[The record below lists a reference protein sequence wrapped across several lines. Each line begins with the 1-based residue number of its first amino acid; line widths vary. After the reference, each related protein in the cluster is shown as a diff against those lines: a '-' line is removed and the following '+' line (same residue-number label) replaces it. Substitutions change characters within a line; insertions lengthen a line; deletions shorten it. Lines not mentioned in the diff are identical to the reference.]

1 MFQLTVSDDIINE
14 SWTPMIFHCNSNAVY
29 TDCTSK
35 TLRVINAKYF
45 WNNWLIAKYTLIDY
59 IANKQVWDKLV
70 ELRVILLNEKV
81 TEILKHKPEE
91 LTDTKGFFLHLIW
104 PDVFLQP
111 ITLLKQ
117 DYWKFESI
125 KYFKIEN
132 IPQHNDCRL

>member
-70 ELRVILLNEKV
+70 ELRVTLLNEKV

-91 LTDTKGFFLHLIW
+91 LTDTKGVFFT
-104 PDVFLQP
+104 PDMARCGFTAYY
-111 ITLLKQ
+111 IIKTRLLKVWEQ
-117 DYWKFESI
+117 
-125 KYFKIEN
+125 KI
-132 IPQHNDCRL
+132 L

>member
-1 MFQLTVSDDIINE
+1 MWNRCCPLFSFLKFEKMHQIFLIRTNVSIDGIGWYNK
-14 SWTPMIFHCNSNAVY
+14 WKLNSANAVY

-70 ELRVILLNEKV
+70 ELRVTLLNEKV

-111 ITLLKQ
+111 ITL
-117 DYWKFESI
+117 
-125 KYFKIEN
+125 
-132 IPQHNDCRL
+132 